1 MDRKT
6 FFKKF
11 AEILSSKPPATKG
24 LTVFKTVL
32 WFIVTIHVAYVISDG
47 FAESVFRKEYAR
59 FHFVLLFTS
68 ILIIENWRR
77 YFKQRRNA

>member
-6 FFKKF
+6 FLQKIPGLFF
-11 AEILSSKPPATKG
+11 SKPPATRG
-24 LTVFKTVL
+24 QTIFKTMF
-32 WFIVTIHVAYVISDG
+32 WFIGTIYVAYVISDG
-47 FAESVFRKEYAR
+47 FTESVFRKEYAR
-59 FHFVLLFTS
+59 FHFVFLFTS